1 MDWIFVPYSMPPP
14 LLQFIYWNP
23 NPQCDS
29 ICSYGLW
36 EVICVRYADRA
47 WLGGGGGAS
56 QVAQWVK
63 KPPANAGNEGDEGL
77 ITGQED
83 LLEEGMATPPV
94 FLPGEFHGQRSL
106 VDCSPWGCKELD
118 MTERLTHTH
127 TLAKYFTWSIPFN
140 SQKIP
145 MW

>member
-1 MDWIFVPYSMPPP
+1 MLDKLNGHGW
-14 LLQFIYWNP
+14 
-23 NPQCDS
+23 
-29 ICSYGLW
+29 
-36 EVICVRYADRA
+36 
-47 WLGGGGGAS
+47 GGGGAS

-127 TLAKYFTWSIPFN
+127 TLAKYFT
-140 SQKIP
+140 
-145 MW
+145 